1 MFVFA
6 CTGNIGRSPLAAAV
20 ARRRLAE
27 ALGISETDLAG
38 NGIEVT
44 SVGTHAPPRFRAAR
58 FAIAAGDE
66 VGVDLRSH
74 RSRRMNRKL
83 AETVT
88 RVYCMEQGQVEHL
101 VAKYPVLEGK
111 VEMLRPDGE
120 PVPDPR
126 GKDLDFHREV
136 RERIDEALGRR
147 IPELVA
153 LVDDV

>member
-1 MFVFA
+1 M
-6 CTGNIGRSPLAAAV
+6 

-27 ALGISETDLAG
+27 ALGVSETELADRG
-38 NGIEVT
+38 VEVT
-44 SVGTHAPPRFRAAR
+44 SVGTHAPPRLRAAR
-58 FAIAAGDE
+58 FAVTAGDE
-66 VGVDLRSH
+66 VGVDLRKH

-88 RVYCMEQGQVEHL
+88 RVYCMEQGQIERL

-120 PVPDPR
+120 PVLDPR
-126 GKDLDFHREV
+126 GKDLEFHREV
-136 RERIDEALGRR
+136 RDRIGEALSRR

-153 LVDDV
+153 LVDKE